1 MTDPP
6 ETETPATE
14 TPATETP
21 ATDEAETDQGEA
33 VAFLR
38 SGGACADRGRAEM
51 VETHGAIV
59 FLCRDE
65 ALKIKRAVRYDYM
78 DFTTLAAREEMLRRE
93 LALNRPGAPA
103 LYRDVVPLTRQPD
116 GSLALDGGGA
126 PVEWVLR
133 MARFPRSAELVEVA
147 ELGDLDERLA
157 ERLGR
162 EIQAWH
168 ARCEIRPAGGARL
181 IGDILDELERV
192 LADMD
197 GALGADR
204 IARFHERA
212 RRAHSERAGLL
223 DARAEAGHVRR
234 GHGDLHLGNI
244 VMLEGAPVLFDA
256 LEFDET
262 LGTCDTLYDLAFLL
276 MDLWHRGLR
285 GPDNAVL
292 TSYLLAAGGEE
303 DAGTAA
309 LPLFLAVR
317 AAIRAM
323 TTVQSE
329 RARGAAHGGAGAA
342 YLDAA
347 LAFLAPAPTA
357 LVAVGGLSGTGK
369 TRLARALAPDLGAP
383 PGAVHLRTDT
393 ERKAMAGVSAEAEL
407 GAEHYTD
414 AARHAVY
421 ERLTARARTLLA
433 ADRSVLLDATFQ
445 DGAEREVAESAAAPS
460 GAAFAGLWLDA
471 PPQVLAARVAG
482 RRGDASDADPEVLQR
497 QLEAATP
504 PGSWLRIDASGSAE
518 DTRRH
523 ARDALAP
530 VPGVGETLSAP
541 DD

>member
-6 ETETPATE
+6 
-14 TPATETP
+14 
-21 ATDEAETDQGEA
+21 ATDPPEADRAETDQSEA

-38 SGGACADRGRAEM
+38 SGRACAGCGRVEV
-51 VETHGAIV
+51 VETHGALV
-59 FLCRDE
+59 FLCPDE

-78 DFTTLAAREEMLRRE
+78 DFTTLAARKEMLRRE
-93 LALNRPGAPA
+93 LSLNRPGAPA
-103 LYRDVVPLTRQPD
+103 LYRDVVPLTRQSD

-147 ELGDLDERLA
+147 ERGELDERLA

-192 LADMD
+192 LADMAE
-197 GALGADR
+197 ALDADR

-212 RRAHSERAGLL
+212 RRVHSDQSGLL

-285 GPDNAVL
+285 GQANAVL

-303 DAGTAA
+303 DGGTAA

-329 RARGAAHGGAGAA
+329 RARGVAHGGAGAA

-445 DGAEREVAESAAAPS
+445 DGAEREIAEAAADPS

-471 PPQVLAARVAG
+471 PPQVLVARVAG

-497 QLEAATP
+497 QLEAAAP
-504 PGSWLRIDASGSAE
+504 PGSWHRIDASGSPE

-530 VPGVGETLSAP
+530 VPGVGEALSGP